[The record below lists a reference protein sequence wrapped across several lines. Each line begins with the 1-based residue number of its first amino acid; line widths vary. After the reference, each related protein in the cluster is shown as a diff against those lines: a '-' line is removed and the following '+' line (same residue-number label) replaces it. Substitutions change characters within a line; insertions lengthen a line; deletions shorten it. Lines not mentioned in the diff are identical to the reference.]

1 MTARQLLEK
10 LPEAF
15 DGGRAGELRAVV
27 QYDLAEP
34 TYQVIEGGTIRT
46 VAGRA
51 EAPDLTLTIADDDL
65 VALFQGTLAP
75 SLAFMTG
82 RLRMQGDVRLA
93 QQLVDLVDQDRMR
106 ALG

>member
-15 DGGRAGELRAVV
+15 DGARAGDLRAVV
-27 QYDLAEP
+27 QYDLTEP
-34 TYQVIEGGTIRT
+34 THQVIEAGTVRT
-46 VAGRA
+46 VPGRA
-51 EAPDLTLTIADDDL
+51 EAPDLTLAMSDEDL
-65 VALFQGTLAP
+65 VALFRGELAP

-82 RLRMQGDVRLA
+82 RLRMKGDVRLA

-106 ALG
+106 ELG

>member
-1 MTARQLLEK
+1 MTARQLLER

-15 DGGRAGELRAVV
+15 DGARAGELRAVV

-34 TYQVIEGGTIRT
+34 TYQVIESGTIRT

-51 EAPDLTLTIADDDL
+51 EAPDLTLTIADGDL
-65 VALFQGTLAP
+65 VSLFQGTLAP

-93 QQLVDLVDQDRMR
+93 QRLVDLVDRERMR
-106 ALG
+106 ALT

>member
-1 MTARQLLEK
+1 MTARRLLEM
-10 LPEAF
+10 LPDAF
-15 DGGRAGELRAVV
+15 DGARAGDLRAVV

-34 TYQVIEGGTIRT
+34 TYQVIEAGTIRT

-51 EAPDLTLTIADDDL
+51 EAPDLTLAIADADL

-75 SLAFMTG
+75 GVAFMTG

-93 QQLVDLVDQDRMR
+93 QQLVDLVDQRKMR
-106 ALG
+106 ELA

>member
-15 DGGRAGELRAVV
+15 DGARAADLRAVV
-27 QYDLAEP
+27 QYDLTEP
-34 TYQVIEGGTIRT
+34 TYQIIEDGVVRT
-46 VAGRA
+46 LHGRA

-93 QQLVDLVDQDRMR
+93 QQLVDLVDQDRLR

>member
-1 MTARQLLEK
+1 MTARHLLEK
-10 LPEAF
+10 LHEAF
-15 DGGRAGELRAVV
+15 DGARAGDLRAVV

-34 TYQVIEGGTIRT
+34 AYQVIEAGTVRT
-46 VAGRA
+46 FAGRA
-51 EAPDLTLTIADDDL
+51 EAPDLTLTIADEDL

-82 RLRMQGDVRLA
+82 RMRMQGDVRLA
-93 QQLVDLVDQDRMR
+93 QRLVDLVDQERMR

>member
-1 MTARQLLEK
+1 MTARQLLES

-15 DGGRAGELRAVV
+15 DGARAGDLRAVV
-27 QYDLAEP
+27 QYDLTEP
-34 TYQVIEGGTIRT
+34 TYQVIEAGTIRT

-65 VALFQGTLAP
+65 VALFQGKLAP

-93 QQLVDLVDQDRMR
+93 QQLVDLVDQERMR

>member
-1 MTARQLLEK
+1 MTARQMLEK

-15 DGGRAGELRAVV
+15 DATRAGDLRAVV
-27 QYDLAEP
+27 QYDLSEP
-34 TYQVIEGGTIRT
+34 TYQVIEAGTVRT

-51 EAPDLTLTIADDDL
+51 EAPDLTLSIEDEDL
-65 VALFQGTLAP
+65 VALFQGRLAP
-75 SLAFMTG
+75 SMAFLTG

-93 QQLVDLVDQDRMR
+93 QTLVDLVDQDRLR

>member
-15 DGGRAGELRAVV
+15 DGARAGDLRAVV

-34 TYQVIEGGTIRT
+34 TYQVFEAGTVRT

-51 EAPDLTLTIADDDL
+51 EAPDLTLAMADEDL
-65 VALFQGTLAP
+65 VALFRGELAP

-93 QQLVDLVDQDRMR
+93 QKLVDLVDQDRMR
-106 ALG
+106 ELG

>member
-1 MTARQLLEK
+1 MTATQLLEK

-15 DGGRAGELRAVV
+15 DGARAGDLRAVV

-34 TYQVIEGGTIRT
+34 TYQVIESGTVRT

-51 EAPDLTLTIADDDL
+51 EAPDLTLAIADADL

-82 RLRMQGDVRLA
+82 RLKMKGDVRLA
-93 QQLVDLVDQDRMR
+93 QRLVELVDQERMR

>member
-15 DGGRAGELRAVV
+15 DGARAGDLHAIV

-34 TYQVIEGGTIRT
+34 AYQVIEGGTLRT
-46 VAGRA
+46 MAGRA

-65 VALFQGTLAP
+65 VALFRGTLAP

-93 QQLVDLVDQDRMR
+93 QQLVDLVDQERLRD
-106 ALG
+106 LD

>member
-15 DGGRAGELRAVV
+15 DGARAGALRAVV
-27 QYDLAEP
+27 QYDLDEP
-34 TYQVIEGGTIRT
+34 TYHVIEDGTVRT
-46 VAGRA
+46 LAGRA

-75 SLAFMTG
+75 NLAFLTG
-82 RLRMQGDVRLA
+82 RLRMKGDVRLA